1 MDVIINYYSKARNS
15 FNMSE
20 EEFNK
25 ELAYNQNR
33 IVSKIVD
40 RDKIR
45 PSREILD
52 QMEKFEQLINTKW
65 LELQSMPEARR
76 VIEPNEEWRLECAN
90 MYHEFQ
96 IPKHSGGFRTISAP
110 SDELKAAQHTI
121 LVMMTRKLKYLPSNN
136 AHGFTKHR
144 NCKTALEVHQ
154 AKGSRWFL
162 KMDIKDFFPNT
173 TAEKLDEALKT
184 TYPFCLMT
192 ACSRSRLIQI
202 CTVEGC
208 LPQGA
213 PTSPLLTNMV
223 MGFVDKEINDY
234 CKEHGYVYTRYAD
247 DILISSKYSFDKEEV
262 VARVEECVAARG
274 YELKLEKTRY
284 GSFNGRNWN
293 LGLMFN
299 NQGKITVGHE
309 KKHRVKVML
318 HNYLT
323 KEDQH
328 TEENRY
334 KLIGIIGYCRYIEP
348 EYFAPY
354 MELILNN

>member
-1 MDVIINYYSKARNS
+1 MINYYSKNRNS
-15 FNMSE
+15 FNMTE
-20 EEFNK
+20 EEFNR

-33 IVSKIVD
+33 IVSKVVPS
-40 RDKIR
+40 DKIR
-45 PSREILD
+45 PRREILD

-65 LELQSMPEARR
+65 LELQGLPDARMIIDPE
-76 VIEPNEEWRLECAN
+76 ENPRLECASL
-90 MYHEFQ
+90 YHEFQ

-110 SDELKAAQHTI
+110 CDELKAAQHAI

-136 AHGFTKHR
+136 AHGFTKKR

-173 TAEKLDEALKT
+173 AVEKLDNALKT
-184 TYPFCLMT
+184 TYPFCLLT
-192 ACSRSRLIQI
+192 AWTRSRLIQI
-202 CTVEGC
+202 CTADKC

-247 DILISSKYSFDKEEV
+247 DVLISSKYNFDKEEV
-262 VARVEECVAARG
+262 VARVGGCVAARG

-299 NQGKITVGHE
+299 NQGQITVGHA
-309 KKHRVKVML
+309 KKHQVKVML

-323 KEDQH
+323 KEEQH
-328 TEENRY
+328 TPENKY

-348 EYFAPY
+348 EYFSPY
-354 MELILNN
+354 MERLLAN

>member
-1 MDVIINYYSKARNS
+1 MDVIINYYSKTRNS

-20 EEFNK
+20 EEFNR

-40 RDKIR
+40 RNRIR
-45 PSREILD
+45 PSHEILD

-65 LELQSMPEARR
+65 LELQGMPEARR
-76 VIEPNEEWRLECAN
+76 VIEPNEEWRLECAG

-110 SDELKAAQHTI
+110 SDELKAAQHAI

-144 NCKTALEVHQ
+144 NCKTSLEAHQ

-173 TAEKLDEALKT
+173 AAEKLDEALKT
-184 TYPFCLMT
+184 TYPFCLMAT
-192 ACSRSRLIQI
+192 WSRSKLIQI

-247 DILISSKYSFDKEEV
+247 DVLISSKYSFDKEEV
-262 VARVEECVAARG
+262 VARVGGCVATRG

-328 TEENRY
+328 TEENKH

-348 EYFAPY
+348 EHFAPY
-354 MELILNN
+354 MELIINN

>member
-1 MDVIINYYSKARNS
+1 MGVIINYYSKTRNS

-25 ELAYNQNR
+25 GLAYNQNR

-65 LELQSMPEARR
+65 LELQDMPEARR
-76 VIEPNEEWRLECAN
+76 VIEPNEEWRLEYAG

-110 SDELKAAQHTI
+110 SDELKAAQHAI
-121 LVMMTRKLKYLPSNN
+121 LVMMTHKLKYLPSNN
-136 AHGFTKHR
+136 THGFTKHR

-184 TYPFCLMT
+184 TYPFCLMS
-192 ACSRSRLIQI
+192 AWSRSKLIQI

-247 DILISSKYSFDKEEV
+247 DVLISSKYRFDKEEV
-262 VARVEECVAARG
+262 VAHVGGCVAAKG

-309 KKHRVKVML
+309 KKHKVKVML

-328 TEENRY
+328 TEENKY

-354 MELILNN
+354 MELIINN

>member
-1 MDVIINYYSKARNS
+1 MDVIINYYSKTRNS

-33 IVSKIVD
+33 IVSKIVA

-45 PSREILD
+45 FSRELID

-65 LELQSMPEARR
+65 HELQDMPEARR
-76 VIEPNEEWRLECAN
+76 VIEPNEEWRLECAG

-110 SDELKAAQHTI
+110 SDELKTAQHAI

-154 AKGSRWFL
+154 SKGSRWFL

-192 ACSRSRLIQI
+192 TLSRSRLIQI

-247 DILISSKYSFDKEEV
+247 DVLISSKYSFDKEEV
-262 VARVEECVAARG
+262 VAHVGGCVAARG

-328 TEENRY
+328 TEENKH